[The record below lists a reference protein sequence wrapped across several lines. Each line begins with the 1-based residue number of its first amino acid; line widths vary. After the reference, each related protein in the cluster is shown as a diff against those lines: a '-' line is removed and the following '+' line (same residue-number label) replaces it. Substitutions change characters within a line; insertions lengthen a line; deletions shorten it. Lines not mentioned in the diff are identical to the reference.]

1 MSAQAIPSKDDTP
14 AVVGQ
19 DTRYGHRVCFF
30 IRHSSSAKLDV
41 KERDMRKDNPYV
53 GAVGRLLIAAIF
65 LISGLGKITTPAQTQ
80 GFIASAGL
88 PFPVLAYLVAV
99 LIEVGGGILLVL
111 GYQSRIIASVMAL
124 FTVATAFS
132 FHSNF
137 GDPNAMA
144 HFLKNIAITG
154 GLLQIVAFGAG
165 TFSIDGRVR
174 EGRL

>member
-1 MSAQAIPSKDDTP
+1 MSEGREIGKELADVLRDWM
-14 AVVGQ
+14 
-19 DTRYGHRVCFF
+19 
-30 IRHSSSAKLDV
+30 V

-88 PFPVLAYLVAV
+88 PFPVVAYLVAV

-111 GYQSRIIASVMAL
+111 GYQSRIVASVMAL

-144 HFLKNIAITG
+144 HFLKNVAITG

-165 TFSIDGRVR
+165 TFSIDGRR
-174 EGRL
+174 